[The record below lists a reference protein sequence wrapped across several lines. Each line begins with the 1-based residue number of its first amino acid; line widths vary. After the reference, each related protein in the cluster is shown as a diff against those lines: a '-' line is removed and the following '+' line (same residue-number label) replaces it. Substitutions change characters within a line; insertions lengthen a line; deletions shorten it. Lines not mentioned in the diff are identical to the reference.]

1 MADVPILIKIG
12 DLLIRSN
19 IVTPEELEDSIKLAD
34 KMRVPLGRILQMH
47 GYCKETQLEQV
58 LELQRLIIDR
68 TLTLENGV
76 KAVEMVVKQG
86 MPVDTA
92 VRQVN
97 PVATK
102 RQDGQQTKNK
112 IGQLLR
118 MTGIITQKQLE
129 ENLNNSLNTSLPL
142 GLLLVNS
149 GAISTHVLACSLK
162 LLEFMRD
169 NKITRDMGTHALRL
183 ARLQRISAEEALI
196 AQNGQPNF
204 DLYTLGVG
212 DLLLRAG
219 LISESQLLT
228 AKEVELVNDDSS
240 EKVFAELGFVSELCL
255 SAAGHL
261 LSLVHEGSLVQ
272 EQACHIILKL
282 KSAKTPEDV
291 GAILAML
298 DSDDYVE
305 KEPIDM
311 SEVLLES
318 GLVSASEIAE
328 ATPIA
333 LSQRKSLIRTLIEA
347 GVIDERTGQLAVRV
361 KEFLDEGVIAME
373 QAKIAL
379 TYSIENETW
388 LDDALRVFG
397 WSLSTDRSPGT

>member
-1 MADVPILIKIG
+1 
-12 DLLIRSN
+12 
-19 IVTPEELEDSIKLAD
+19 
-34 KMRVPLGRILQMH
+34 
-47 GYCKETQLEQV
+47 
-58 LELQRLIIDR
+58 LQRLIIDR

-86 MPVDTA
+86 MEVDTA

-149 GAISTHVLACSLK
+149 GAISMHVLSCSLK

-240 EKVFAELGFVSELCL
+240 EKVFTELGFVSELCL
-255 SAAGHL
+255 SAASHL
-261 LSLVHEGSLVQ
+261 LSLVHEGSLAQ

-282 KSAKTPEDV
+282 KSAKTAEDV

-305 KEPIDM
+305 QEPIDM

-333 LSQRKSLIRTLIEA
+333 ISQRKSLIRTLIEA
-347 GVIDERTGQLAVRV
+347 GVIDERTGQLAIRV
-361 KEFLDEGVIAME
+361 KEFLDQGVIAME

-397 WSLSTDRSPGT
+397 WSLSTDRSPGN